1 MFRDTPMAKL
11 ARRVRF
17 SAMWTVGIR
26 DRASCAPRGSR
37 EEAVAM
43 FDATIEDNGLLPQI
57 REGMTV
63 RDSGGDTIGK
73 VERVQMGGGID
84 PADAERQSREA
95 AGPSDEAPGAYDA
108 PLITNLA
115 DTVASG
121 GSDGIP
127 DEARQDLERKGYIE
141 IDSKGLFSA
150 NRFAA
155 ADQIASVSGD
165 DVVLNVAGDVLT
177 KSR

>member
-1 MFRDTPMAKL
+1 
-11 ARRVRF
+11 
-17 SAMWTVGIR
+17 
-26 DRASCAPRGSR
+26 
-37 EEAVAM
+37 M

-63 RDSGGDTIGK
+63 RDSGGDTIGT
-73 VERVQMGGGID
+73 VERVQMGGID
-84 PADAERQSREA
+84 PADAARQSREA
-95 AGPSDEAPGAYDA
+95 AGPSDEAPGTYDA

-115 DTVASG
+115 DAVTG
-121 GSDGIP
+121 GGGDGLP
-127 DEARQDLERKGYIE
+127 EEARQNLERKGYIE

-165 DVVLNVAGDVLT
+165 DVVLNVAGNMLA